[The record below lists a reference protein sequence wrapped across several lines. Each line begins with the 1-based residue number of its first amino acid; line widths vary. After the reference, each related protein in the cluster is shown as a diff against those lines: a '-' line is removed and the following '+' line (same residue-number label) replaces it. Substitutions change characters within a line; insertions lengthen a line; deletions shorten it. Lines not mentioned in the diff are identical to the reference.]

1 MTLKLL
7 GLGSALALMAVD
19 TADWPVRHADPSN
32 SDHVGGAAPD
42 QLEPAWFH
50 GPDVPIGTF
59 VAIDGDL
66 LFTHSY
72 NADNKPEGAYGG
84 CHLWALEAKTGAV
97 RWCSREVGAALTS
110 LAIDGEGGIFIADTK
125 RLFRFDRTGKIVW
138 RRTIPSETSALT
150 WSIDGGLLVA
160 DYAGNVRIYDP
171 ATGRLRTKPFALPA
185 APYPRGPIT
194 PTDAPGQLEAGV
206 GADYLPRLID
216 NFFGYGIVIKDVPAV
231 VPESGRIFIAAN
243 SRDGK
248 IGLLFGLDLDHR
260 GRFRIACKT
269 EIGANSDTS
278 PAISADGASLYTA
291 AAGELFAI
299 DTASCRIRWR
309 VKRDGVAAASPLVFP
324 DGRVVLMAG
333 GNVSAFQ
340 DRGTNGELL
349 WQRTGDDIAKA
360 EGFEHGV
367 FDSVAVG
374 AASRRLYVTTTYGP
388 RVAGIP
394 FPMAHRLIVLDAKDG
409 RLVSSAPL
417 GAESDST
424 PSISRDGWV
433 YVPTKSLAHAHWLSE
448 RKLGRLPE
456 PFQHLPLPN
465 PRNGVYAFRPA
476 VEQSR

>member
-1 MTLKLL
+1 MLTLL
-7 GLGSALALMAVD
+7 GLGSALALMAAD
-19 TADWPVRHADPSN
+19 TPSWPVRHGDPSN
-32 SDHVGGAAPD
+32 SDHVGGTAPD
-42 QLEPAWFH
+42 HLEPAWFH

-72 NADNKPEGAYGG
+72 NADNKPAGAYRG
-84 CHLWALEAKTGAV
+84 CHLWALEAKTGDV
-97 RWCSREVGAALTS
+97 RWCSSEVGAALTS
-110 LAIDGEGGIFIADTK
+110 LAVDGKGGIFIADTEE
-125 RLFRFDRTGKIVW
+125 LFRFDRTGKIVW
-138 RRTIPSETSALT
+138 RRNIPSETSALT

-171 ATGRLRTKPFALPA
+171 ATGRLRTKPFNLPA

-248 IGLLFGLDLDHR
+248 IGLLYGLDLDRR
-260 GRFRIACKT
+260 GRFRIACET

-299 DTASCRIRWR
+299 DTRSCRIRWR

-333 GNVSAFQ
+333 GNVSAFR
-340 DRGTNGELL
+340 DRGTSGELL
-349 WQRTGDDIAKA
+349 WQRTGDDIAKTD
-360 EGFEHGV
+360 GFEHGV

-374 AASRRLYVTTTYGP
+374 AASRRIYVTATYGP

-394 FPMAHRLIVLDAKDG
+394 FPKAHRLIALDAKDG

-433 YVPTKSLAHAHWLSE
+433 YVPTKSLAHAHWISE

-456 PFQHLPLPN
+456 PFRHLPLPN
-465 PRNGVYAFRPA
+465 PSNGVYAFRPA
-476 VEQSR
+476 DEQSR